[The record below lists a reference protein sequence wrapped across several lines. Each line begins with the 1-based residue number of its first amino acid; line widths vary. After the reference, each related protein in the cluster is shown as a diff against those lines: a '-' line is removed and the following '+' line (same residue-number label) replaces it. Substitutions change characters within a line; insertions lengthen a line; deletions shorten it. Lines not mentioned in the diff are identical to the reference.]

1 MEIAL
6 EDEEDEQQQQQLKR
20 IKTSHSSETSEDP
33 LSVPKLLPE
42 IISEILSRLPVE
54 SLLRCKSVCKLWCSM
69 ISDLHFVKSHLS
81 LSTSNNRYAH
91 HRLIFY
97 TEPIGNLKSSHL
109 YDVLYDKPC
118 NALELDYPLKHPLK
132 SVWIAGSCNGL
143 LFIAIEIDNLFI
155 WNPSTR
161 RSNRLPDGGLKVRSG
176 SYVLY
181 GFGYDKSR
189 DDYKVVGISCL
200 FRKGTKYDTKVKIY
214 SLKTGNWKKI
224 GDFPHGIPLD
234 DSGKFS
240 NGALHWLAS
249 QKFGSSYSW
258 TIVSLDLTTETYGE
272 ILQPV
277 YDEGEKDLTLGALG
291 EWLCVLCDYHMD
303 HADVWVMK
311 VYGVKDSWTKL
322 VSIPYLIDPGWAQ
335 FSVPLCISN
344 DGKVLVQFGEKF
356 VMYDSKNRSVSEI
369 QNFDKCHEAY
379 TFVESLVS
387 PEAPMR
393 HWR

>member
-1 MEIAL
+1 MEIVL
-6 EDEEDEQQQQQLKR
+6 EDEEDEQQQQLKR

-69 ISDLHFVKSHLS
+69 ISDLHFVKSHLN

-97 TEPIGNLKSSHL
+97 TVPRVNLKSSPL
-109 YDVLYDKPC
+109 YDMLYDNSC

-143 LFIAIEIDNLFI
+143 LFIAIEEDTLFI

-161 RSNRLPDGGLKVRSG
+161 RSNMLPDGGFKVRSG
-176 SYVLY
+176 WYVLY

-189 DDYKVVGISCL
+189 DDHKVVGISCI
-200 FRKGTKYDTKVKIY
+200 FRNGAKYDTKVKIY

-240 NGALHWLAS
+240 NGALHWAAS
-249 QKFGSSYSW
+249 QDFGSSYSW

-277 YDEGEKDLTLGALG
+277 YDEGDKDLTLGALG
-291 EWLCVLCDYHMD
+291 EWLCVLCNYRGS

-322 VSIPYLIDPGWAQ
+322 VSLPYLTDPGRDQ
-335 FSVPLCISN
+335 FSVPLCITN
-344 DGKVLVQFGEKF
+344 DGKVLLQFGAKLEL
-356 VMYDSKNRSVSEI
+356 EI
-369 QNFDKCHEAY
+369 TIRLVIK
-379 TFVESLVS
+379 ESMVTL
-387 PEAPMR
+387 
-393 HWR
+393 